1 MIYLLASKPSLLYF
15 AWNLTTIVALISWSI
30 VTSLMIFGPLAY
42 FDKLGKILDS
52 KEGNLE
58 MREVVTENETPKK
71 KSEKKTEILQE
82 KQLKTPRLVVERPLR
97 PKTDTFLTL
106 PRKPAPEYTL
116 NLTQDMLTKT
126 MPLPDQKLLSKTSPR
141 ESLTSPVS
149 STRYMTIDR
158 YV

>member
-30 VTSLMIFGPLAY
+30 VTTLMIFGPLAY

-71 KSEKKTEILQE
+71 KSEKKTVKENE
-82 KQLKTPRLVVERPLR
+82 E
-97 PKTDTFLTL
+97 
-106 PRKPAPEYTL
+106 
-116 NLTQDMLTKT
+116 
-126 MPLPDQKLLSKTSPR
+126 
-141 ESLTSPVS
+141 
-149 STRYMTIDR
+149 
-158 YV
+158 